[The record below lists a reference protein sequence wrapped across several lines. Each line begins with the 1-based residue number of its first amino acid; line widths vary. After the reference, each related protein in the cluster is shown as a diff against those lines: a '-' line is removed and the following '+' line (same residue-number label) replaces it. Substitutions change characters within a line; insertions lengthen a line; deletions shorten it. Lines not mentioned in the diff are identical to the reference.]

1 MSVGRECSMSNFK
14 YMKQTFVSS
23 LQTSP
28 SFLSHIELIFI
39 LSFFFPYPLVFSY
52 MASTHLLAFVSSSV
66 KRILFF
72 SGYNAPQC

>member
-23 LQTSP
+23 LQTSL

-39 LSFFFPYPLVFSY
+39 LSFFPYPLVFSY

-66 KRILFF
+66 KRIPFF
-72 SGYNAPQC
+72 LGYNAPQC